1 VLSCVSD
8 LKVSFSIPMISTT
21 STTWRLAAGASVLLF
36 AAMALAQ
43 QPAPGPARSAIC
55 EVHAF
60 GASGDGK
67 QLDTAAIN
75 AAIHACAQA
84 GGGTVE
90 LTPGTYLSG
99 TIELLSNI
107 TLQLDPGATLL
118 GSPHLRD
125 YTSIVRSTEGRSS
138 SLIVAEKASNIA
150 ITGHGVIDGNGRAFI
165 REPHLP
171 HPPGP
176 FLDPLATRQGQAAFD
191 SLDAGRE
198 GPLRMRD
205 RPGVLVLFVECKDV
219 TIRDITVLDAPNW
232 CIHLACCKYAL
243 LTGLNVRCSLRVPN
257 ADAIDVASSQ
267 NVRISDSYF
276 EAGDDG
282 IAISPCADGYC
293 KMAAENIAISNC
305 VIVSR
310 SAGIRLGYAAAGVR
324 NVTVDN
330 VIIRDSNR
338 GICVQVRGTE
348 TIENVLF
355 SNIVI
360 ETRFMDGLWW
370 GLGEPIT
377 ISVARY
383 SYEAAAAGH
392 NDEELKGPLGLVRN
406 LRFVNVTATS
416 ESPVVLYS
424 QEPGHIR
431 DILFSDYRQTIKDT
445 ALTPNLGGNLDLR
458 PTSPAKL
465 GIVKYDM
472 AALTAH
478 GVDNLQLRGFE
489 VDWQGKMPDYYT
501 SGIAVSA
508 FKNLT
513 IDRFEGSGPRAG
525 TPAIDLRQG
534 EDVTVRDSE
543 AGTGKLLSMEAVGG
557 RKLLSGNQPGAE

>member
-1 VLSCVSD
+1 MT
-8 LKVSFSIPMISTT
+8 SIT
-21 STTWRLAAGASVLLF
+21 SSSWHLAASAVLLLSG
-36 AAMALAQ
+36 AMAQAQ
-43 QPAPGPARSAIC
+43 QPAPARSAVC
-55 EVHAF
+55 EVHAY
-60 GASGDGK
+60 GAAGDGK
-67 QLDTAAIN
+67 QLDTMAIN
-75 AAIHACAQA
+75 AAIHACAKA

-118 GSPHLRD
+118 GSPHMRD
-125 YTSIVRSTEGRSS
+125 YASIGRSTEGRASA
-138 SLIVAEKASNIA
+138 LIVAESATNIA

-176 FLDPLATRQGQAAFD
+176 FVDALATRQGQAAFD

-257 ADAIDVASSQ
+257 ADDIDVASSQ
-267 NVRISDSYF
+267 NVRISDSYL

-310 SAGIRLGYAAAGVR
+310 SAAIRLGYAAVGIR

-338 GICVQVRGTE
+338 GICVQVRGSE

-355 SNIVI
+355 SNIII
-360 ETRFMDGLWW
+360 ETRFIDGLWW

-383 SYEAAAAGH
+383 SYEAAAAGRI
-392 NDEELKGPLGLVRN
+392 NEELTSPLGVVRN
-406 LRFVNVTATS
+406 IRFVNVTATS

-424 QEPGHIR
+424 QDPGHIR
-431 DILFSDYRQTIKDT
+431 DILFSDYRQTIKAT
-445 ALTPNLGGNLDLR
+445 ALNPNLGGNLDLR

-478 GVDNLQLRGFE
+478 GVNNLELRGFD

-501 SGIAVSA
+501 SGIAVST
-508 FKNLT
+508 FKNLR
-513 IDRFEGSGPRAG
+513 IDGFEGSGPRAG
-525 TPAIDLRQG
+525 TPAIALHEG
-534 EDVTVRDSE
+534 EDVTLRDAHAS
-543 AGTGKLLSMEAVGG
+543 TGDLVSIEAVSG
-557 RKLLSGNQPGAE
+557 RKVLPGNQSAGK

>member
-1 VLSCVSD
+1 
-8 LKVSFSIPMISTT
+8 
-21 STTWRLAAGASVLLF
+21 
-36 AAMALAQ
+36 MAQAQ
-43 QPAPGPARSAIC
+43 QPAPGPARSATC

-60 GASGDGK
+60 GAAGDGK

-75 AAIHACAQA
+75 AAIRACAKA

-118 GSPHLRD
+118 GSPHMRD
-125 YTSIVRSTEGRSS
+125 YTNIGRSTEGRASA
-138 SLIVAEKASNIA
+138 LIVAENATNIA
-150 ITGHGVIDGNGRAFI
+150 IMGHGVIDGNGRAFI

-176 FLDPLATRQGQAAFD
+176 FLDPLVTRQGQSAFD

-198 GPLRMRD
+198 GPLRMRN

-243 LTGLNVRCSLRVPN
+243 LTGLNVRCSLFVPN

-310 SAGIRLGYAAAGVR
+310 SAAIRLGYAAVGIR

-355 SNIVI
+355 SNIII

-383 SYEAAAAGH
+383 SYEAAAAGR
-392 NDEELKGPLGLVRN
+392 NDAELKSPLGLVRN

-424 QEPGHIR
+424 QEPGRIR
-431 DILFSDYRQTIKDT
+431 DILFSNYRQTIKET
-445 ALTPNLGGNLDLR
+445 ALNPNLGGNLDLR

-478 GVDNLQLRGFE
+478 GVDNLELRGFD
-489 VDWQGKMPDYYT
+489 VDWQGNMPDYYT
-501 SGIAVSA
+501 SGIAVST
-508 FKNLT
+508 FKNLR
-513 IDRFEGSGPRAG
+513 IDGFEGSGPHAG
-525 TPAIDLRQG
+525 APAIALRDG
-534 EDVTVRDSE
+534 EDVTMRNAHAS
-543 AGTGKLLSMEAVGG
+543 TGDLISMEAVSG
-557 RKLLSGNQPGAE
+557 RKVLSGNQPAGQ

>member
-1 VLSCVSD
+1 
-8 LKVSFSIPMISTT
+8 MISTT
-21 STTWRLAAGASVLLF
+21 STTWRLAAGAVVLIF
-36 AAMALAQ
+36 ATLARAQ
-43 QPAPGPARSAIC
+43 QPVPGPARSATC
-55 EVHAF
+55 EVRAY
-60 GASGDGK
+60 GAAGDGK

-107 TLQLDPGATLL
+107 TLELDPGATLL
-118 GSPHLRD
+118 GSPDLRD
-125 YTSIVRSTEGRSS
+125 YTSIGRSTEGRSS
-138 SLIVAEKASNIA
+138 SLIVAQSATNIA
-150 ITGHGVIDGNGRAFI
+150 IAGHGVIDGNGRAFI

-176 FLDPLATRQGQAAFD
+176 FLDPLVTRQGQAAFD
-191 SLDAGRE
+191 RLGEGRE

-243 LTGLNVRCSLRVPN
+243 LTGLNVRCSLVVPN

-310 SAGIRLGYAAAGVR
+310 SAAIRLGYAAAGIR
-324 NVTVDN
+324 NITVDN

-338 GICVQVRGTE
+338 GICVQVRGAE

-383 SYEAAAAGH
+383 SYEAAAAGL
-392 NDEELKGPLGLVRN
+392 NNEELKSPLGLVRN

-424 QEPGHIR
+424 QELGHIR
-431 DILFSDYRQTIKDT
+431 DILFSNYRQTIKET
-445 ALTPNLGGNLDLR
+445 ALNPNLGGNLDLR
-458 PTSPAKL
+458 PTSPARL

-478 GVDNLQLRGFE
+478 GVDNLQLRGFD
-489 VDWQGKMPDYYT
+489 VDWQGKVADYYT

-508 FKNLT
+508 FKNLR
-513 IDRFEGSGPRAG
+513 IDGFTGCGPRAG
-525 TPAIDLRQG
+525 APAIALRQG
-534 EDVTVRDSE
+534 EDVVVRDSGAS
-543 AGTGKLLSMEAVGG
+543 AGNLLSMEAVGG
-557 RKLLSGNQPGAE
+557 RKVLSGNQSAGK